1 MRVSDPVANEANRWP
16 LFFFQER
23 AAAFQER
30 AAAFQE
36 RVAKRREALKR
47 RLATEPGL
55 TFSSRIARP

>member
-16 LFFFQER
+16 LFF
-23 AAAFQER
+23 FQER